1 MKIHKKYNLT
11 KIINAR
17 GTFTP
22 LGVSR
27 STTKISKNV
36 ANALEEFFLIDELQE
51 LASQKISQLTGANA
65 GCVTHCTSSSIS
77 MAIAGMM
84 TGTSSN
90 NVALLPDTM
99 NMKNKVIVPKGHI
112 VNYGQLILQAI
123 RLTGA
128 IPIIVGVEEECTLK
142 ELKTVLQEDNVACLL
157 LVSSRL
163 VKDNKLNFK
172 DAISL
177 AKEYDIPTIID
188 AAAQDFRCK
197 ELLSLGAD
205 LILHSGQKYL
215 LSPTAGILYGKKKFV
230 DAVYANEKGIGR
242 SMKASKESLIGV
254 ISAIDERLELDI
266 DKWKSEQSLKVKY
279 FLNSLNDIK
288 GVNAIEI
295 PDYTDLPFSRVCL
308 SLDVKSV
315 KISTFDLTNSLKESS
330 PQIWAIDNES
340 KNNKLVFE
348 LIPLHINEI
357 DFIAERIQQILKNT
371 YY

>member
-1 MKIHKKYNLT
+1 MKIHNKYNLT

-27 STTKISKNV
+27 STRKISKDV
-36 ANALEEFFLIDELQE
+36 SNALEEFFLIDELQE
-51 LASQKISQLTGANA
+51 LASKKISQLTGAEA
-65 GCVTHCTSSSIS
+65 ACVTHCTSSSIS
-77 MAIAGMM
+77 MAVAGMM
-84 TGTSSN
+84 TGTSSSN
-90 NVALLPDTM
+90 IALLPDTT
-99 NMKNKVIVPKGHI
+99 NMKNKVIIPKGHI
-112 VNYGQLILQAI
+112 VNYGQSILQAI

-128 IPIIVGVEEECTLK
+128 IPIIVGVEEECSLK
-142 ELKTVLQEDNVACLL
+142 ELKTALQEDNIACLL

-163 VKDNKLNFK
+163 VKDKKFNFK

-177 AKEYDIPTIID
+177 AKKYNIPTIID

-215 LSPTAGILYGKKKFV
+215 LSPTAGIVYGKKKFV
-230 DAVYANEKGIGR
+230 NAVYSNEKGIGR

-254 ISAIDERLELDI
+254 ISAIEERLELNI
-266 DKWKSEQSLKVKY
+266 EKWKSEEAKKVKY
-279 FLNSLNDIK
+279 FLDSLNDIK
-288 GVNAIEI
+288 GVKAVEI

-315 KISTFDLTNSLKESS
+315 KISTFDLSNSLKESS
-330 PQIWAIDNES
+330 PQIWTIDNES
-340 KNNKLVFE
+340 KNNQLLFE
-348 LIPLHINEI
+348 LIPLHRNEI
-357 DFIAERIQQILKNT
+357 DFITERIQNILKNT